1 MEPSMLENALLEAH
15 GQLRHAYQQGDILK
29 ITRSQQDI
37 YAALQTLSH
46 MSEADQEQ
54 DLQSIAAM
62 ELWLLEQMQAD
73 LYCSKNLDD
82 SGRVLRDAYF
92 GRLEDWQ
99 QTSASSLELQQA
111 TKQSFLATFNRLD
124 ASINECSSKGN
135 GHHQT
140 EETLEGSQS
149 KRICLDPTAVPS
161 SNHSVAHPSSP
172 VSNSSRHNLPPQSKI
187 VAPQNKHHPKSQHQ
201 YEHSCR
207 PQDVHDHVPQERQ
220 GEESEDGSNKRENPF
235 VSARQQ
241 WETNELKQGRSVPP
255 RRHDPG
261 NPPAHGKS
269 KSSSHSSATTST
281 LTRKATN
288 SSGGEDAAGSAP
300 GSSLPPELAES
311 EFVRGVDPELLE
323 RIMHEVV
330 DRSPSTGWDDVVG
343 LSFAKQSVQEAVI
356 WPLRRPDLFSGLRGP
371 AKGLL
376 LFGPPGTGK
385 TMIGRALSAEAG
397 ATFFAI
403 SASSLTSKW
412 IGESEKMVRALFG
425 CARALQPSIVF
436 IDEIDSL
443 LTSRSDGE
451 MEATRRLKTEFLVQ
465 LDGASVDASKNAV
478 IVIGATNR
486 PAELDDAA
494 RRRLVKRL
502 LIPLPEDLARL
513 GMIQRLLRD
522 QMHVLSE
529 EDLQHIV
536 RATEGY
542 SGADMHALCTEAAL
556 GPIRQLTSMG
566 VTSSSQLM
574 GLDASAVPAVAL
586 EHFQSALKQV
596 RASVSQAD
604 LEGYRV
610 WNEKFGSFG

>member
-99 QTSASSLELQQA
+99 QASPSSLEQQQA

-124 ASINECSSKGN
+124 ASISECSSKGN
-135 GHHQT
+135 GQHQT
-140 EETLEGSQS
+140 EEETLEGSQS
-149 KRICLDPTAVPS
+149 KRIRLDPTALPS
-161 SNHSVAHPSSP
+161 SNHSGAHPSST

-201 YEHSCR
+201 YEHS
-207 PQDVHDHVPQERQ
+207 HEHEPQERQ
-220 GEESEDGSNKRENPF
+220 GKESEDGSNKRGDNPF

-261 NPPAHGKS
+261 ES
-269 KSSSHSSATTST
+269 KSSSRSSATTST

-288 SSGGEDAAGSAP
+288 SSGGGEDAAGSAP

-522 QMHVLSE
+522 QVHVLSE

-574 GLDASAVPAVAL
+574 GLDASTVPAVAL